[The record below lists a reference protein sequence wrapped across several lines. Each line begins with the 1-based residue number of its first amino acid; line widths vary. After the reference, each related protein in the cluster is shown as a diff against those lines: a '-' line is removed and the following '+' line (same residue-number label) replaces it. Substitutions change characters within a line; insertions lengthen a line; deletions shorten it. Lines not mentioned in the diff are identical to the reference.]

1 MKPHHQIPTPQNN
14 FLSQAVHGTA
24 LLPLFQSP
32 AAYTHEAFGVEYLY
46 AQSGFIFDPKDEDL
60 NEKIDDIEGIMDGEH
75 ELEMTNDY

>member
-1 MKPHHQIPTPQNN
+1 M
-14 FLSQAVHGTA
+14 SQAVHGTA

-60 NEKIDDIEGIMDGEH
+60 NEKIDDIDEGFMDGEH
-75 ELEMTNDY
+75 EMTNMTTQKI